1 MENGAGDAGGGS
13 RRVPTTTA
21 VSPPPPPTPAAP
33 SFSQVSG
40 NWQINLSCFCF
51 HEEDDDDDMDRKRVS
66 RTHVQRSNDQKL
78 TEWCANENER
88 QILLWVG
95 LLDEAVM
102 QSSEAHGRVVQF
114 GRFCEGNSSTM
125 VPQLMS
131 HEADVYDNEGVFST
145 R

>member
-1 MENGAGDAGGGS
+1 MENGAGGAGGGS
-13 RRVPTTTA
+13 RRVQTA
-21 VSPPPPPTPAAP
+21 VSPPPPSNPAAP
-33 SFSQVSG
+33 SFSQVSD

-102 QSSEAHGRVVQF
+102 QSSEAQGRVVQF
-114 GRFCEGNSSTM
+114 GFVREQLLSVQYSIRSTI
-125 VPQLMS
+125 
-131 HEADVYDNEGVFST
+131 
-145 R
+145 